1 MISAALLAAVV
12 AAAPAAPS
20 ARAFLKITA
29 ASASGCRG
37 TPVDGGLLAA
47 GLFARDAER
56 CPVATVGEDT
66 IPLRELAA
74 ALESS
79 HLARSP
85 RAPAPAKRPDMDFLP
100 ALERLI
106 NARLF
111 VQEAREMQLDE
122 APEFKAELE
131 KFKESRL
138 RTMLQEIAT
147 RGVKPDAAEVERLY
161 RDAVREWKAASV
173 LVDQEEDAKALV
185 AALRSGGSFEALAKR
200 LVAEKKGRGDGT
212 SQWIPRKK
220 MLPEIHAALLSA
232 KAGVP
237 TEPVKLGAGWV
248 VLRLDGTRYP
258 KDAAAR
264 EAARAQSVAR
274 LQYEAMRRFY
284 LDLVKRHAVVDEAL
298 LAKLDLEAGGEA
310 GFKALLEDRRPLATL
325 RGDEPVT
332 VADLAREVAL
342 QFFHGIARPIE
353 EHKVNP
359 QKLPAF
365 ERVLGAR
372 VFAREAAARKLAD
385 RPEYRRE
392 IEDRERAMLFVT
404 FVEKAIV
411 PGLEVA
417 DAEGR
422 RHYEA
427 HKAEYT
433 APEMYKL
440 DGFAFEAGKDAQA
453 ALDKLR
459 EGTDFAWLRTNAA
472 GQLAP
477 EKRTLKFDGR
487 TVSAS
492 TLAPALAKALTGA
505 RVGDYRLYAAG
516 EGEVYVIR
524 VLEQKPPSTQP
535 YAQVQEAIIKKLYA
549 GKLDAAI
556 ADYAARLRKAQ
567 RVDVLITRVAM

>member
-1 MISAALLAAVV
+1 MMSAALVAALV
-12 AAAPAAPS
+12 AAAPAPPA
-20 ARAFLKITA
+20 ARAFLK
-29 ASASGCRG
+29 ASAATTACRA
-37 TPVDGGLLAA
+37 TRVDGGLVSA
-47 GLFARDAER
+47 GLFAKDAER
-56 CPVATVGEDT
+56 CPVATVGEDA

-100 ALERLI
+100 ALDRLI
-106 NARLF
+106 NGRLI
-111 VQEAREMQLDE
+111 VQEAREMQLDQ
-122 APEFKAELE
+122 APEFKAELD

-138 RTMLQEIAT
+138 RTMLQESAT
-147 RGVKPDAAEVERLY
+147 RGVKPDPAEVERLY
-161 RDAVREWKAASV
+161 RDAVREWKAASL
-173 LVDQEEDAKALV
+173 LVEQEEDAKALV
-185 AALRSGGSFEALAKR
+185 AALRSGASFEALAKE
-200 LVAEKKGRGDGT
+200 LVAKKKARGDGK
-212 SQWIPRKK
+212 SQWIARKK
-220 MLPEIHAALLSA
+220 MLPEIHAALQGA

-237 TEPVKLGAGWV
+237 TDPVRVGSGWV

-258 KDAAAR
+258 KDPAAR

-298 LAKLDLEAGGEA
+298 LAKLDFEAGGEA
-310 GFKALLEDRRPLATL
+310 GFKALLDDQRPLATL
-325 RGDEPVT
+325 RGDKPVT

-342 QFFHGIARPIE
+342 QFFHGITRPIE

-359 QKLPAF
+359 QKAPAF

-372 VFAREAAARKLAD
+372 VFAREAAARRLAE

-404 FVEKAIV
+404 FVEKVIV
-411 PGLEVA
+411 PGVEVA
-417 DAEGR
+417 DADGKQ
-422 RHYEA
+422 HHEA
-427 HKAEYT
+427 HKDEYT
-433 APEMYKL
+433 SPQMYKL
-440 DGFAFEAGKDAQA
+440 DGFAFEAGKDAQV

-459 EGTDFAWLRTNAA
+459 DGTDFAWLRTNAA

-492 TLAPALAKALTGA
+492 TLTPALAKALAGA
-505 RVGDYRLYAAG
+505 RVGDYRLYAAA

-524 VLEQKPPSTQP
+524 VLDQTPPATQP
-535 YAQVQEAIIKKLYA
+535 YAKVQDAIIKKLYA
-549 GKLDAAI
+549 AKLDAAI
-556 ADYAARLRKAQ
+556 ADYAAKLRKAQ